1 MGRIRRPI
9 KVIYIKSKPRLN
21 RSEKNILTEAR
32 VTFFYP
38 SPCLLCIHFQTHQ
51 IINMQNF
58 TQEKL
63 HCRLS
68 HNSIIVIESFTKY
81 SHNTERNEI
90 SFFLTMEKFKLKVIF
105 VVSCIQHKTS
115 KSIIYQFLNYKENT
129 IITSGD
135 IILTTLKINIR
146 NNQYHSFRF
155 MVI

>member
-51 IINMQNF
+51 IINIQNF

-63 HCRLS
+63 HYRLS
-68 HNSIIVIESFTKY
+68 HNSIIEIESFTKY

-115 KSIIYQFLNYKENT
+115 KSITYQFLNYKENT
-129 IITSGD
+129 TITSGD
-135 IILTTLKINIR
+135 TILTTLKINIR
-146 NNQYHSFRF
+146 NNQYHSF
-155 MVI
+155 

>member
-9 KVIYIKSKPRLN
+9 KVIYIKYKLRLN

-68 HNSIIVIESFTKY
+68 HNSIIEIESFTKY

-90 SFFLTMEKFKLKVIF
+90 SFFLTMEKFNLKVIF
-105 VVSCIQHKTS
+105 VVSCV
-115 KSIIYQFLNYKENT
+115 Y
-129 IITSGD
+129 
-135 IILTTLKINIR
+135 TTQNLKINYISIFELQR
-146 NNQYHSFRF
+146 KYNNCFRRYNF
-155 MVI
+155 DYFKN